1 MTKLNQ
7 RKATMKN
14 ILIVNSSI
22 SGEQGQSNQLIENF
36 LQALTTEATVTRLDL
51 NQQQLPHLAM
61 SEIAAWMTPA
71 VDRSVE
77 QAELAALSDQSI
89 AQVQAA
95 DVILVGVPMYNFGVP
110 SQLKAWF
117 DRIARAGITFK
128 YTETGPVG
136 LLADKPVVFFATRG
150 GIYKDLPHDSQTPFL
165 KAFFNFIGLTNLH
178 FVFAEGLNM
187 GAESAQAALAG
198 AKAQIGDLTSQLA
211 A

>member
-1 MTKLNQ
+1 
-7 RKATMKN
+7 MKN

-36 LQALTTEATVTRLDL
+36 LQALTSEAIVTRLDL

-71 VDRSVE
+71 TDRSAE
-77 QAELAALSDQSI
+77 QAELAALSDLSI

-165 KAFFNFIGLTNLH
+165 KAFFNFIGLKNLH
-178 FVFAEGLNM
+178 FVYAEGLSM
-187 GAESAQAALAG
+187 GPDSAQAALVA
-198 AKAQIGDLTSQLA
+198 AKTQIGELTSQLA

>member
-1 MTKLNQ
+1 
-7 RKATMKN
+7 MKN

-36 LQALTTEATVTRLDL
+36 LHALSTEANVTRLDL

-61 SEIAAWMTPA
+61 SEIGAWMTPA
-71 VDRSVE
+71 SDRTAE
-77 QAELAALSDQSI
+77 QAEIAALSDTSI

-136 LLADKPVVFFATRG
+136 LLEDKPVVFFATRG

-165 KAFFNFIGLTNLH
+165 KAFFNFIGLKNLH
-178 FVFAEGLNM
+178 FVYAEGLNM
-187 GAESAQAALAG
+187 GAESAQAALSA

>member
-1 MTKLNQ
+1 
-7 RKATMKN
+7 MKN

-36 LQALTTEATVTRLDL
+36 LQALTSEAIVTRLDL

-71 VDRSVE
+71 TDRSAE
-77 QAELAALSDQSI
+77 QAELAALSDLSI

-165 KAFFNFIGLTNLH
+165 KAFFNFIGLKNLH
-178 FVFAEGLNM
+178 FVYAEGLSM
-187 GAESAQAALAG
+187 GADSAQAALDA
-198 AKAQIGDLTSQLA
+198 AKAQIGELTSQLA

>member
-1 MTKLNQ
+1 
-7 RKATMKN
+7 MKN

-61 SEIAAWMTPA
+61 NEIGAWMTPA
-71 VDRSVE
+71 AERSTE
-77 QAELAALSDQSI
+77 QAEIAAFSDTSI

-95 DVILVGVPMYNFGVP
+95 DVILIGVPMYNFGVP

-136 LLADKPVVFFATRG
+136 LLQDKPVVFFATRG

-165 KAFFNFIGLTNLH
+165 KAFFNFIGLKNLH
-178 FVFAEGLNM
+178 FVYAEGLNM
-187 GAESAQAALAG
+187 GAESAQAALIA

>member
-1 MTKLNQ
+1 
-7 RKATMKN
+7 MKN
-14 ILIVNSSI
+14 VLIVNSSI

-36 LQALTTEATVTRLDL
+36 LQALTSEATVTRLDL
-51 NQQQLPHLAM
+51 NQHQLPHLAM

-71 VDRSVE
+71 NDRTPE
-77 QAELAALSDQSI
+77 QAEVAALSDVSI

-165 KAFFNFIGLTNLH
+165 KAFFNFIGLKNLH
-178 FVFAEGLNM
+178 FVYAEGLNM
-187 GAESAQAALAG
+187 GAESAQAALSA

>member
-1 MTKLNQ
+1 
-7 RKATMKN
+7 MKN

-36 LQALTTEATVTRLDL
+36 VQAITSQATVTRVDL

-61 SEIAAWMTPA
+61 SELAAWMTPQES
-71 VDRSVE
+71 RSAE
-77 QAELAALSDQSI
+77 QAELAALSDLSI

-95 DVILVGVPMYNFGVP
+95 DVILIGVPMYNFGVP

-150 GIYKDLPHDSQTPFL
+150 GIYKDLPQDSQTPFL
-165 KAFFNFIGLTNLH
+165 KAFFNFIGLKSLH
-178 FVFAEGLNM
+178 FIYAEGLSM
-187 GAESAQAALAG
+187 GTDSAQAALTA
-198 AKAQIGDLTSQLA
+198 AKVQIDNLTNELA

>member
-1 MTKLNQ
+1 
-7 RKATMKN
+7 MKN

-22 SGEQGQSNQLIENF
+22 SGELGQSNQLIENF
-36 LQALTTEATVTRLDL
+36 VQALGSPVIETRVDL

-61 SEIAAWMTPA
+61 NEFAAWMTPA
-71 VDRSVE
+71 ADRSLE
-77 QAELAALSDQSI
+77 QKELAALSDLSI

-95 DVILVGVPMYNFGVP
+95 DVILIGVPMYNFGIP

-128 YTETGPVG
+128 YTETGSVG

-165 KAFFNFIGLTNLH
+165 KAFFNFVGLKNLH
-178 FVFAEGLNM
+178 FIYAEGLSM
-187 GAESAQAALAG
+187 GADSAKAALEA
-198 AKAQIGDLTSQLA
+198 AKAQIEDLTTELA

>member
-1 MTKLNQ
+1 
-7 RKATMKN
+7 MKN

-22 SGEQGQSNQLIENF
+22 SGDQGQSNQLIESF
-36 LQALTTEATVTRLDL
+36 LQALPASVQQTRLDL
-51 NQQQLPHLAM
+51 NQQPLPHLGM
-61 SEIAAWMTPA
+61 SEIAAWMTPEQ
-71 VDRSVE
+71 DRTAE
-77 QAELAALSDQSI
+77 QAEIAALSDLSI

-95 DVILVGVPMYNFGVP
+95 DVILIGVPMYNFGVP

-150 GIYKDLPHDSQTPFL
+150 GVYKDLPHDSQTPFL
-165 KAFFNFIGLTNLH
+165 KAFFNFIGLKNLH
-178 FVFAEGLNM
+178 FIYAEGLNM
-187 GAESAQAALAG
+187 GAESAQAALEA
-198 AKAQIGDLTSQLA
+198 ARAQIGDLTAQLA

>member
-1 MTKLNQ
+1 
-7 RKATMKN
+7 MKN

-36 LQALTTEATVTRLDL
+36 LQALTSEATVTRLDL

-71 VDRSVE
+71 NDRTPE
-77 QAELAALSDQSI
+77 QAEIAALSDLSI

-165 KAFFNFIGLTNLH
+165 KAFFNFIGLKNLH
-178 FVFAEGLNM
+178 FVYAEGLNM
-187 GAESAQAALAG
+187 GAESAQAALSA

>member
-1 MTKLNQ
+1 
-7 RKATMKN
+7 MKN

-36 LQALTTEATVTRLDL
+36 LQALTSEAIVTRLDL

-71 VDRSVE
+71 TDRSAE
-77 QAELAALSDQSI
+77 QAELVALSDLSI

-165 KAFFNFIGLTNLH
+165 KAFFNFIGLKNLH
-178 FVFAEGLNM
+178 FVYAEGLSM
-187 GAESAQAALAG
+187 GADSAQAALVA
-198 AKAQIGDLTSQLA
+198 AKAQIGELTSQLA